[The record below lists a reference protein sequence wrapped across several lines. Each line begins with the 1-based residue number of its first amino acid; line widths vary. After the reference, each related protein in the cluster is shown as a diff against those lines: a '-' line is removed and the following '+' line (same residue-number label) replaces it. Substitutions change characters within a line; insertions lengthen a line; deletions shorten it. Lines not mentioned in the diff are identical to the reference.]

1 MSTSALAPYSIPK
14 YDPGNLTTKGGLKK
28 GLSNQYG
35 VNQGL
40 EQQQQ
45 GQRGSE
51 FGTLMPQ
58 LTGMLDSG
66 YSDSEKS
73 GIQQGTLGAI
83 QGAAGAAKDQASR
96 RMARTGNSAGYGSF
110 LNASSRGEGQDLA
123 QQELNNQKTFADEKQ
138 KRKLA
143 GLQGI
148 ASLYGVD
155 TGFLSALDN
164 NQTATLGIG
173 NSVESRRKGV
183 LGNIGAAIGDV
194 GGFLDLFKP
203 NNNNN

>member
-1 MSTSALAPYSIPK
+1 MGTSALAPYNVPSFN
-14 YDPGNLTTKGGLKK
+14 PGDLTTKK
-28 GLSNQYG
+28 GLRKGLGQQYG

-45 GQRGSE
+45 NQRGSE

-58 LTGMLDSG
+58 LSGMLDSG

-73 GIQQGTLGAI
+73 GMQQGTLGAI
-83 QGAAGAAKDQASR
+83 QGQAGAARDQANR

-110 LNASSRGEGQDLA
+110 LNQSARGEGQDLA

-138 KRKLA
+138 KRKLE

-155 TGFLSALDN
+155 TGFLSALQN

-173 NSVESRRKGV
+173 NSVESRRKGK
-183 LGNIGAAIGDV
+183 IGDLQAGV
-194 GGFLDLFKP
+194 NLVSSII
-203 NNNNN
+203 

>member
-1 MSTSALAPYSIPK
+1 MGTSALAPYSVPTFN
-14 YDPGNLTTKGGLKK
+14 PGDLTTKK
-28 GLSNQYG
+28 GLRKGIGQQYG
-35 VNQGL
+35 VNTGL

-45 GQRGSE
+45 QQRGSE

-58 LTGMLDSG
+58 LSSMLDSG

-73 GIQQGTLGAI
+73 GIEQGTLGAI
-83 QGAAGAAKDQASR
+83 KGATGASRDMATR

-138 KRKLA
+138 KRKLE

-164 NQTATLGIG
+164 NQTATLGVG
-173 NSVESRRKGV
+173 NSVESRRKGK
-183 LGNIGAAIGDV
+183 LGDLGSALNIFG
-194 GGFLDLFKP
+194 L
-203 NNNNN
+203 